1 MAKKLK
7 QDNAD
12 GVGIKCVQN
21 DERKLTLSVDDNKP
35 PVKGLAIR
43 ISTDIVSKVVNKI
56 KVGNATGCSD
66 VMGIKAAN
74 NETINQTLQAHSVP
88 GQSTKWLTFTIYHQS
103 FQRNKRCCILWEL
116 HKT

>member
-43 ISTDIVSKVVNKI
+43 ISTEC
-56 KVGNATGCSD
+56 TGCSD

-88 GQSTKWLTFTIYHQS
+88 GQSTK
-103 FQRNKRCCILWEL
+103 
-116 HKT
+116 